1 MNAALAESQANA
13 FDRHLVRPAMDRGGV
28 ILRPWQ
34 RQCLIDQTAA
44 SPTDAGMV
52 SAVMGA
58 GKSIVIALLCAAWRG
73 PVVVTT
79 STIKLVEQLSDE
91 IRRLTGEPVGVYY
104 TGGKTTSR
112 ITVTCLPSVE
122 RLSVVL
128 GPVPGLLWLAD
139 EAHRCERDTVA
150 AFVGTCNPA
159 RRIGFSATP
168 YRASAGLTIWTHEA
182 YRYTLDDGIREGSL
196 VPFRLVLWTEKLAN
210 ELGVPFVAPQS
221 AAEAIVAGTL
231 GYKVNDADTAIRAWC
246 RSQPGPGVISAAN
259 IADAEDF
266 AAECVADGY
275 RVQAVHSRM
284 SRAAVKGAIER
295 LRTGEL
301 SALVHCHMLSEGV
314 DMPWLRW
321 MALRQARGSRVE
333 FLQEFGRVLRAAP
346 GKTEAVI
353 FDPNAKS
360 LDHPMTGW
368 LEIAT
373 DEEEAPDVE
382 AEPNP
387 TEDPLTGEEFDWENM
402 PEKERKNIAARGAAR
417 AYLST
422 AIVALTTS
430 GLLDPIGYGVSQ
442 WRVNS
447 ASERQTVFLSK
458 FEKTSRMALT
468 MRGYL
473 TDGAVDDVQAAHV
486 QAVALIVSRMCKG
499 SEALAAKGKAYQ
511 SGVVSDA
518 CSLAKTLLWGF
529 GKNDDDRRSKVQ
541 VRQDAFAAL
550 ERYGIDPAEVLA
562 GVR

>member
-1 MNAALAESQANA
+1 MNAPLVQATDLVGT

-28 ILRPWQ
+28 TLRSWQ

-128 GPVPGLLWLAD
+128 GPTAGLLWLAD

-150 AFVGTCNPA
+150 AFMETCRPA

-168 YRASAGLTIWTHEA
+168 YRSGAGLTIWTHEA

-196 VPFRLVLWTEKLAN
+196 VPFRVVLWTKRLAD
-210 ELGVPFVAPQS
+210 ELGVPYYTPKHDPDYNVK
-221 AAEAIVAGTL
+221 L
-231 GYKVNDADTAIRAWC
+231 NDADTAIRAWC
-246 RSQPGPGVISAAN
+246 RSQDGPGVISAAN

-266 AAECVADGY
+266 AAECVTDGY

-284 SRAAVKGAIER
+284 SKKAVKGAIER

-321 MALRQARGSRVE
+321 MALRQGRGSRVE

-353 FDPNAKS
+353 FDPWETS

-373 DEEEAPDVE
+373 EEDEAPEVD

-387 TEDPLTGEEFDWENM
+387 TEDPLTGEAFEWDDL
-402 PEKERKNIAARGAAR
+402 PEKERKRILARSAEK

-422 AIVALTTS
+422 AVVALTAS
-430 GLLDPIGYGVSQ
+430 GLLDPFGGAASQ
-442 WRVNS
+442 WRQNP
-447 ASERQTVFLSK
+447 ASDRQTAFMSK
-458 FEKTSRMALT
+458 FDRSARAAMNL
-468 MRGYL
+468 RGYL
-473 TDGAVDDVQAAHV
+473 TDGAVDDTQAAHV
-486 QAVALIVSRMCKG
+486 RAVALI
-499 SEALAAKGKAYQ
+499 AKRICTGLEEGKAYR

-529 GKNDDDRRSKVQ
+529 GKDRTDTRSQVQ

>member
-1 MNAALAESQANA
+1 MNAELLQVVEPLGT

-28 ILRPWQ
+28 TLRPWQ
-34 RQCLIDQTAA
+34 RSCLIDQTAA

-104 TGGKTTSR
+104 TGGKSTSR

-122 RLSVVL
+122 RLANVL
-128 GPVPGLLWLAD
+128 GPVSRLLWLAD

-150 AFVGTCNPA
+150 AFVETCRPA

-168 YRASAGLTIWTHEA
+168 YRSDAGLTIWTHEA

-196 VPFRLVLWTEKLAN
+196 VPFRVVLWTRKLAD
-210 ELGVPFVAPQS
+210 ELGVPYDKPKRQEDADL
-221 AAEAIVAGTL
+221 TDKL
-231 GYKVNDADTAIRAWC
+231 NDADTAIRAWC
-246 RSQPGPGVISAAN
+246 RSQSGPGVISAAN

-284 SRAAVKGAIER
+284 SKKAVKGAIER

-321 MALRQARGSRVE
+321 MALRQGRGSRVE
-333 FLQEFGRVLRAAP
+333 FLQEFGRVLRASP

-353 FDPNAKS
+353 FDPWEKS
-360 LDHPMTGW
+360 LEHPMTGW
-368 LEIAT
+368 LEIG
-373 DEEEAPDVE
+373 DKVEEPEVE

-387 TEDPLTGEEFDWENM
+387 TEDPLTGEEFEWDDL
-402 PEKERKNIAARGAAR
+402 PEKERKKILARSAEK

-422 AIVALTTS
+422 AVVALTAS
-430 GLLDPIGYGVSQ
+430 GLLDPIGGAASQ
-442 WRVNS
+442 WRINS
-447 ASERQTVFLSK
+447 ASDRQTGFMAK
-458 FEKTSRMALT
+458 FEKTARVALT

-473 TDGAVDDVQAAHV
+473 AEGAVDDAQAAHV
-486 QAVALIVSRMCKG
+486 RAVGLIVKRICTG
-499 SEALAAKGKAYQ
+499 IEEGKAYR

-529 GKNDDDRRSKVQ
+529 GKDRSDTRSQAQ
-541 VRQDAFAAL
+541 VRQDAFAVL
-550 ERYGIDPAEVLA
+550 ERYGIDPADVLA
-562 GVR
+562 GVK

>member
-1 MNAALAESQANA
+1 MNAELAQSVGLLGT
-13 FDRHLVRPAMDRGGV
+13 FDRYLVRQAMDRGGV
-28 ILRPWQ
+28 VLRHWQ
-34 RQCLIDQTAA
+34 RQCLIGQTAVDA
-44 SPTDAGMV
+44 VDAGMV

-58 GKSIVIALLCAAWRG
+58 GKSKVIGLLCAAWRG

-91 IRRLTGEPVGVYY
+91 IRALTGEPVGVYY

-150 AFVGTCNPA
+150 AFVGTCAPA

-168 YRASAGLTIWTHEA
+168 YRSDAGLTIWTHEA

-196 VPFRLVLWTEKLAN
+196 VPFRVVLWTERLAN
-210 ELGVPFVAPQS
+210 DLGVSFYKPQQS
-221 AAEAIVAGTL
+221 DGVDKL
-231 GYKVNDADTAIRAWC
+231 NDADTAIRAWC
-246 RSQPGPGVISAAN
+246 RSQDGPGVISAAN

-284 SRAAVKGAIER
+284 PRKAVKAAIER

-321 MALRQARGSRVE
+321 MALRQPRGSRVE

-353 FDPNAKS
+353 FDPWETTTE
-360 LDHPMTGW
+360 HPMTGW
-368 LEIAT
+368 LEVEGPQADGPEI
-373 DEEEAPDVE
+373 E
-382 AEPNP
+382 AEPDP
-387 TEDPLTGEEFDWENM
+387 TEDPLTGEEFEWDDL
-402 PEKERKNIAARGAAR
+402 PEKERKRILARSAMK

-422 AIVALTTS
+422 AVVALTAS
-430 GLLDPIGYGVSQ
+430 GLLDPFGGAASQ
-442 WRVNS
+442 WRRNH
-447 ASERQTVFLSK
+447 ASDRQTAFASK
-458 FEKTSRMALT
+458 FGKTANAAVNL
-468 MRGYL
+468 RGYL
-473 TDGAVDDVQAAHV
+473 TDGAVNDEQAAHV
-486 QAVALIVSRMCKG
+486 RAVALTMKRICAG
-499 SEALAAKGKAYQ
+499 IDEGKTFR
-511 SGVVSDA
+511 SGVLSDA

-529 GKNDDDRRSKVQ
+529 GKNADDRRSQVQ

-550 ERYGIDPAEVLA
+550 ERYGIDPTEVLA
-562 GVR
+562 GIK

>member
-1 MNAALAESQANA
+1 MNAELTRSLDALAQTLGLLGT

-28 ILRPWQ
+28 TLRPWQ

-139 EAHRCERDTVA
+139 EAHRCERDTVS
-150 AFVGTCNPA
+150 AFVGTCQPA

-168 YRASAGLTIWTHEA
+168 YRSGAGLTIWTHEA

-196 VPFRLVLWTEKLAN
+196 VPFRVVLWTQRLAD
-210 ELGVPFVAPQS
+210 ELGVPFYKPKHDP
-221 AAEAIVAGTL
+221 
-231 GYKVNDADTAIRAWC
+231 GYDVQLNDADEAIRAWC

-284 SRAAVKGAIER
+284 SKKAVKGAIER

-353 FDPNAKS
+353 FDPWETS

-368 LEIAT
+368 LEIEGDKA
-373 DEEEAPDVE
+373 DEPEVE

-387 TEDPLTGEEFDWENM
+387 TEDPLTGEEFEWDDL
-402 PEKERKNIAARGAAR
+402 PEKERKRILARSAEK

-422 AIVALTTS
+422 AVVALTAS
-430 GLLDPIGYGVSQ
+430 GLLDPFGGAASK
-442 WRVNS
+442 WRFNP
-447 ASERQTVFLSK
+447 ASDRQTVFMSK
-458 FEKTSRMALT
+458 FEKSARAAVNL
-468 MRGYL
+468 RGYL
-473 TDGAVDDVQAAHV
+473 TDGAVDDVQAGHV
-486 QAVALIVSRMCKG
+486 RAVALI
-499 SEALAAKGKAYQ
+499 AKRICTGLEEGKAYR

-529 GKNDDDRRSKVQ
+529 GKDRTDTRSQVQ
-541 VRQDAFAAL
+541 VRQEAFAAL

-562 GVR
+562 GVK

>member
-1 MNAALAESQANA
+1 MNTELVQQAANT
-13 FDRHLVRPAMDRGGV
+13 FDRHLVRSAMDRGGV
-28 ILRPWQ
+28 TLRPWQ
-34 RQCLIDQTAA
+34 RQCLVDQTAA
-44 SPTDAGMV
+44 TPTDAGMV

-104 TGGKTTSR
+104 TGGKSTSR

-128 GPVPGLLWLAD
+128 GHVPGLLWLAD

-150 AFVGTCNPA
+150 AFLATCQPV

-168 YRASAGLTIWTHEA
+168 YRRDAGLTIWTHEA
-182 YRYTLDDGIREGSL
+182 HRYSLDDGIREGSL
-196 VPFRLVLWTEKLAN
+196 VPFRIVLWTRRLAD
-210 ELGVPFVAPQS
+210 ELGVPFETPKRPDDA
-221 AAEAIVAGTL
+221 TN
-231 GYKVNDADTAIRAWC
+231 VNDANDAVIAWC
-246 RSQPGPGVISAAN
+246 RSQSGPGVISAAN

-266 AAECVADGY
+266 AAECCAQGY

-284 SRAAVKGAIER
+284 SKKAVKGAIER

-321 MALRQARGSRVE
+321 MALRQGRGSRVE

-353 FDPNAKS
+353 FDPWEKS

-368 LEIAT
+368 LEVA
-373 DEEEAPDVE
+373 DDAEDGPASVKEPD
-382 AEPNP
+382 P
-387 TEDPLTGEEFDWENM
+387 TEDPLTGEEFEWGDL
-402 PEKERKNIAARGAAR
+402 PEKERKRILATGEIR

-422 AIVALTTS
+422 AIVALTA
-430 GLLDPIGYGVSQ
+430 GGHLDPFGG
-442 WRVNS
+442 S
-447 ASERQTVFLSK
+447 ASKWRTNEASEKQITFLVSFSK
-458 FEKTSRMALT
+458 TAGAAQN

-473 TDGAVDDVQAAHV
+473 GHPGAGAQNDEQAAHV
-486 QAVALIVSRMCKG
+486 RAVAKAVKVLVRAIENG
-499 SEALAAKGKAYQ
+499 AALR

-518 CSLAKTLLWGF
+518 CSLARCLFRGH
-529 GKNDDDRRSKVQ
+529 GKNRADTRPPAQVQ
-541 VRQDAFAAL
+541 REAFECL
-550 ERYGIDPAEVLA
+550 ERYSVDPSHVLN
-562 GVR
+562 G

>member
-1 MNAALAESQANA
+1 MNVSTVEPLGTFN
-13 FDRHLVRPAMDRGGV
+13 RYLVRSAMDRGGV
-28 ILRPWQ
+28 TLRPWQ

-150 AFVGTCNPA
+150 AFIETCQPA

-168 YRASAGLTIWTHEA
+168 YRAGGGLTIWTHEA

-196 VPFRLVLWTEKLAN
+196 VPYRLVLWTKKLAN
-210 ELGVPFVAPQS
+210 ELGVPFVAMPS
-221 AAEAIVAGTL
+221 AAEDAPGL
-231 GYKVNDADTAIRAWC
+231 NDADTAIRAWC

-266 AAECVADGY
+266 ACECVADGY

-333 FLQEFGRVLRAAP
+333 FLQEFGRVLRTAA

-353 FDPNAKS
+353 FDPHAKS
-360 LDHPMTGW
+360 LAHPMTGW
-368 LEIAT
+368 LEIAS
-373 DEEEAPDVE
+373 DEEEAPEVE

-387 TEDPLTGEEFDWENM
+387 TKDPLTGEEFDWENL
-402 PEKERKNIAARGAAR
+402 PEKERKKIVARGAAR

-442 WRVNS
+442 WQFNP
-447 ASERQTVFLSK
+447 ASERQTVYLSK
-458 FEKTSRMALT
+458 FGKTSRMALT

-473 TDGAVDDVQAAHV
+473 TDGAVDDVQAGHV
-486 QAVALIVSRMCKG
+486 RAVALIVWRMCKV
-499 SEALAAKGKAYQ
+499 SEALAAKGQSYQ
-511 SGVVSDA
+511 SGVVSAA

-562 GVR
+562 GMK

>member
-1 MNAALAESQANA
+1 MNTELVQQAANP

-28 ILRPWQ
+28 TLRPWQ
-34 RQCLIDQTAA
+34 RQCLVDQTAA
-44 SPTDAGMV
+44 TPTDAGMV

-104 TGGKTTSR
+104 TGGKSTSR

-128 GPVPGLLWLAD
+128 GHVPGLLWLAD

-150 AFVGTCNPA
+150 AFLTTCAPV

-168 YRASAGLTIWTHEA
+168 YRSDGGLTIWTHEA
-182 YRYTLDDGIREGSL
+182 HRYSLDDGIREGSL
-196 VPFRLVLWTEKLAN
+196 VPFRIVLWTKRLAD
-210 ELGVPFVAPQS
+210 ELGVPFYTPKRP
-221 AAEAIVAGTL
+221 EDAGL
-231 GYKVNDADTAIRAWC
+231 ADKLNDADTAIRAWC
-246 RSQPGPGVISAAN
+246 RSQDGPGVISAAN

-284 SRAAVKGAIER
+284 PKKAVKGAIER

-321 MALRQARGSRVE
+321 MALRQGRGSRVE

-353 FDPNAKS
+353 FDPWETS

-368 LEIAT
+368 LEIEADKA
-373 DEEEAPDVE
+373 DEPEIE

-387 TEDPLTGEEFDWENM
+387 TEDPLTGEEFEWDDL
-402 PEKERKNIAARGAAR
+402 PEKERKKVLARSAEK

-422 AIVALTTS
+422 AIVALTAS
-430 GLLDPIGYGVSQ
+430 GLLDPFGGAASQ
-442 WRVNS
+442 WRKNP
-447 ASERQTVFLSK
+447 ASERQTAFMAK
-458 FEKTSRMALT
+458 FEKSARAAVN

-473 TDGAVDDVQAAHV
+473 TDGAVDDVQAGHV
-486 QAVALIVSRMCKG
+486 RAVALI
-499 SEALAAKGKAYQ
+499 AKRICTGIEEGKAYR

-518 CSLAKTLLWGF
+518 CSLARTLIWGF
-529 GKNDDDRRSKVQ
+529 GRNPADTRPPSK

-550 ERYGIDPAEVLA
+550 ERYGIDPADVLA
-562 GVR
+562 GVRQG

>member
-1 MNAALAESQANA
+1 MNAPLVQATDLVGT

-28 ILRPWQ
+28 TLRPWQ

-104 TGGKTTSR
+104 TGGKSTSR

-128 GPVPGLLWLAD
+128 GPTAGLLWLAD

-150 AFVGTCNPA
+150 AFIETCQPA

-196 VPFRLVLWTEKLAN
+196 VPFRLVLWTEKLAD
-210 ELGVPFVAPQS
+210 ELGVPY
-221 AAEAIVAGTL
+221 
-231 GYKVNDADTAIRAWC
+231 YKPRYNPDDDVKLNDADTAIRAWC
-246 RSQPGPGVISAAN
+246 RSQSGPGVISAAN

-266 AAECVADGY
+266 AAECMADGY

-284 SRAAVKGAIER
+284 SKKAVKGAIER

-321 MALRQARGSRVE
+321 MALRQGRGSRVE

-353 FDPNAKS
+353 FDPHAKS

-368 LEIAT
+368 LEIEGDKA
-373 DEEEAPDVE
+373 DEPEVE

-387 TEDPLTGEEFDWENM
+387 TEDPLTGEEFEWDDL
-402 PEKERKNIAARGAAR
+402 PEKERKKIAARGAAR

-422 AIVALTTS
+422 AIVALTAS

-442 WRVNS
+442 WRFNP
-447 ASERQTVFLSK
+447 ASDRQTAFLSK
-458 FEKTSRMALT
+458 FEKTARMSLT

-473 TDGAVDDVQAAHV
+473 TDGAVDDTQAAHV
-486 QAVALIVSRMCKG
+486 QAVALIIYRLCKG
-499 SEALAAKGKAYQ
+499 IEALAEKGRTYQ
-511 SGVVSDA
+511 SGVLSDA

>member
-1 MNAALAESQANA
+1 MNAELLQVVEPLGT

-28 ILRPWQ
+28 TLRPWQ
-34 RQCLIDQTAA
+34 RSCLIDQTAA

-104 TGGKTTSR
+104 TGGKSTSR

-122 RLSVVL
+122 RLANVL
-128 GPVPGLLWLAD
+128 GPVSRLLWLAD
-139 EAHRCERDTVA
+139 EAHQCERDTVA
-150 AFVGTCNPA
+150 AFVETCRPA

-168 YRASAGLTIWTHEA
+168 YRSDAGLTIWTHEA

-196 VPFRLVLWTEKLAN
+196 VPFRVVLWTRKLAD
-210 ELGVPFVAPQS
+210 ELGVPYDKPKRQEDADL
-221 AAEAIVAGTL
+221 TDKL
-231 GYKVNDADTAIRAWC
+231 NDADTAIRAWC
-246 RSQPGPGVISAAN
+246 RSQSGPGVISAAN

-284 SRAAVKGAIER
+284 SKKAVKGAIER

-321 MALRQARGSRVE
+321 MALRQGRGSRVE
-333 FLQEFGRVLRAAP
+333 FLQEFGRVLRASP

-353 FDPNAKS
+353 FDPWEKS
-360 LDHPMTGW
+360 LEHPMTGW
-368 LEIAT
+368 LEIG
-373 DEEEAPDVE
+373 DKVEEPEVE

-387 TEDPLTGEEFDWENM
+387 TEDPLTGEEFEWDDL
-402 PEKERKNIAARGAAR
+402 PEKERKKILARSAEK

-422 AIVALTTS
+422 AVVALTAS
-430 GLLDPIGYGVSQ
+430 GLLDPIGGAASQ
-442 WRVNS
+442 WRINS
-447 ASERQTVFLSK
+447 ASDRQTGFMAK
-458 FEKTSRMALT
+458 FEKTARVALT

-473 TDGAVDDVQAAHV
+473 AEGAVDDAQAAHV
-486 QAVALIVSRMCKG
+486 RAVGLIVKRICTG
-499 SEALAAKGKAYQ
+499 IEEGKAYR

-529 GKNDDDRRSKVQ
+529 GKDRSDTRSQAQ
-541 VRQDAFAAL
+541 VRQDAFAVL
-550 ERYGIDPAEVLA
+550 ERYGIDPANVLA
-562 GVR
+562 GVK